1 MEQIDQLRR
10 YGLFDASVPRFT
22 SYPPANRF
30 AKDTGA
36 RFHSTWLRAVPRGAE
51 ISVYVHIPFCKRL
64 CWFCAC
70 RTQGAKGQSPVDA
83 YINVVLREI
92 ALVARQLPDDVRMTR
107 LYLGG
112 GTPTILSP
120 KTMTRLLT
128 RLFDTFERARDFEF
142 SVEIDPT
149 EAAPEVIETLAFQGM
164 NRASIG
170 VQDFNPKVQDA
181 IGRSQS
187 YAQTHDCVERL
198 RTAKVHSLN
207 MDLLYGLPH
216 QNASSLVDTLDQVL
230 ALQPDRVALNGYA
243 HVPWMSKRQI
253 MIDSDA
259 LPSCETGFAL
269 SEMARQML
277 HLDGFSALGLDHF
290 VRPGD
295 NLILARQSGGLHR
308 DFQGYTD
315 DHADVLIGLG
325 ASAISRFAQGYVQ
338 NQPATTAYMSEIG
351 AGCLAGSRGHAI
363 TAMERLTAQM
373 IEHLLCRFALDA
385 DALTAQF
392 PDQSAAVSDAVAE
405 LLATYPEAC
414 RRDGA
419 GLCVQKGFAPLVG
432 VMASH
437 LDQYR
442 TNHMAQTAVP

>member
-10 YGLFDASVPRFT
+10 YGLFDASVPRYS

-30 AKDTGA
+30 APDTGA
-36 RFHSTWLRAVPRGAE
+36 RFQGEWLRAVPRGAE
-51 ISVYVHIPFCKRL
+51 ISVYVHIPFCQRL

-83 YINVVLREI
+83 YVNVVLREI
-92 ALVARQLPDDVRMTR
+92 AMVAQHLPDDVRMTR

-120 KTMTRLLT
+120 QTMTRLLKG
-128 RLFDTFERARDFEF
+128 LFDTFERVNGFAF

-149 EAAPEVIETLAFQGM
+149 GTAPELIETLALHGM
-164 NRASIG
+164 NRASVG

-181 IGRSQS
+181 IGRAQS
-187 YAQTHDCVERL
+187 YAQTHDCVAGL
-198 RTAKVHSLN
+198 RAAKVHSLN

-216 QNASSLVDTLDQVL
+216 QDAASLVDTLDQVL

-243 HVPWMSKRQI
+243 HVPWMSKRQA

-259 LPSCETGFAL
+259 LPSSESRFGL
-269 SEMARQML
+269 SVMARQML
-277 HLDGFSALGLDHF
+277 HLDGFLALGIDHF

-295 NLILARQSGGLHR
+295 DLMRASQSGGLHR

-315 DHADVLIGLG
+315 DRADVLIGVG

-338 NQPATTAYMSEIG
+338 NQSATTAYMSEIG
-351 AGCLAGSRGHAI
+351 AGCLAGSRGHAM
-363 TAMERLTAQM
+363 TAAQRLTAQI
-373 IEHLLCRFALDA
+373 IEQLMCRFAIDA
-385 DALTAQF
+385 DALSAQF
-392 PDQSAAVSDAVAE
+392 PDQCAAISATVAE

-419 GLCVQKGFAPLVG
+419 GVRIERRFVPLVG

-437 LDQYR
+437 IDHHR
-442 TNHMAQTAVP
+442 TNRTAQSAAP